1 MAPGR
6 RLLLDAS
13 LPYLQGSVAWQ
24 WIYTAGLPVSAPHR
38 AFTWSRLNIW
48 GSLGATLK
56 WWLIAKWCWG
66 QIRWGRSES
75 AVGIILAVVGCMLT
89 KNGMC
94 HTSRLTCVVRSSET
108 TPQSAAQEQHDAAA
122 DHHKRRKDHRQAH
135 SVASIYV
142 VWLNLCT
149 EQNGIAEECIFLGD
163 LSNSKKYRG
172 TNWLV
177 GLHNNITKNLWRAFL
192 SKVVN
197 S

>member
-1 MAPGR
+1 MLPCLIYKD
-6 RLLLDAS
+6 LLHGSESIQRAS
-13 LPYLQGSVAWQ
+13 LSV
-24 WIYTAGLPVSAPHR
+24 LPTGHSHEADSISEVHLAPHSNGDLLPNGAGAR
-38 AFTWSRLNIW
+38 S
-48 GSLGATLK
+48 GEEGQSLL
-56 WWLIAKWCWG
+56 WELF
-66 QIRWGRSES
+66 
-75 AVGIILAVVGCMLT
+75 LAVVGCMLT

-172 TNWLV
+172 TN
-177 GLHNNITKNLWRAFL
+177 
-192 SKVVN
+192 
-197 S
+197 